1 MKKYNIIVN
10 GTAYAVE
17 VEEAGAS
24 ASAPAAAPAPAA
36 VPAPAAPA
44 AAAPAAAKAEAPAPA
59 PAAPSAAPS
68 AGAKTVECPMPGT
81 ILDIKVKPGDAV
93 KSGRCAPDPGSDED
107 GKRNYRPE
115 HWSCRRDYGNSGAS
129 VNAGDICFPLN
140 SEGSGTNKLT
150 L

>member
-17 VEEAGAS
+17 VEEVGGS
-24 ASAPAAAPAPAA
+24 AAAPAAAPAPAPA
-36 VPAPAAPA
+36 LAPAAPA

-93 KSGRCAPDPGSDED
+93 TAGQVLLILEAMKMENEILAPKAETVNQIVSSKGS
-107 GKRNYRPE
+107 
-115 HWSCRRDYGNSGAS
+115 S
-129 VNAGDICFPLN
+129 VNAGDVL
-140 SEGSGTNKLT
+140 LT
-150 L
+150 IG